1 MLKNNL
7 FKNIKFPYFKNVQFF
22 KKMFKESIRKEETEK
37 WKRTRKKDEKN
48 GKPKKKRPE
57 TA

>member
-1 MLKNNL
+1 
-7 FKNIKFPYFKNVQFF
+7 
-22 KKMFKESIRKEETEK
+22 MFKESIRKEETEK